1 MKRAS
6 SQRRAIN
13 SAFSALAIDDYR
25 PHVFEVAKNIISS
38 LQNMCIEGRSGS
50 VQINALSLSALFTV
64 DVFGKVA
71 LGHDFNSSS
80 ELGKHNISYDVKTK
94 EIKAFEFLLDDLV
107 LRCNP
112 STAFN
117 LSLQLYWLP
126 TKRNRQH
133 KYYREVVKE
142 FMEEIIQRRKDEIG
156 TATKLKG
163 GRGENMLT
171 RLIHMNV
178 NASAEDLTE
187 FVKTML
193 VAGYETTSV
202 SISFVLYHLAKH
214 PRVQERCFEEV
225 TRIFS
230 KYGDEEIINE
240 NEFKYVH
247 STIMES
253 LRLMPTVLL
262 SSRIIQRDINIG
274 KATIPSGTSIIL
286 PLADILK
293 NERNFERA
301 TEFIPERWL
310 RWGRDG
316 WVERDV
322 QAEENSDDNISG
334 PKSTN
339 VQYQEQNEQA
349 ETISAANRS
358 NFLAFS
364 HGVRD
369 CIGKRLANLE
379 VTIFVAY
386 IVKNFIVA
394 FDDTGPPLKFE
405 RRLVT
410 YFPHNLPI
418 TFRKRE

>member
-1 MKRAS
+1 VKRAS
-6 SQRRAIN
+6 SQRRVIN
-13 SAFSALAIDDYR
+13 SAFSALALVDYR
-25 PHVFEVAKNIISS
+25 QHVFEVAKNIISS
-38 LQNMCIEGRSGS
+38 LQTMCKEKSGS
-50 VQINALSLSALFTV
+50 VQINVLSLSSLFTI

-80 ELGKHNISYDVKTK
+80 EHNVSHDVKSK
-94 EIKAFEFLLDDLV
+94 QIKAFEFLLDDLV

-112 STAFN
+112 SQAFN

-133 KYYREVVKE
+133 KYYRGVVKE
-142 FMEEIIQRRKDEIG
+142 FMEQIIQKRKDEIG
-156 TATKLKG
+156 TATKSKG

-178 NASAEDLTE
+178 NASAEDLIE

-193 VAGYETTSV
+193 VAGYETTSEM
-202 SISFVLYHLAKH
+202 AKH
-214 PRVQERCFEEV
+214 PRVQERCLEEV

-230 KYGDEEIINE
+230 EHGNDEVINE
-240 NEFKYVH
+240 NEFKYIH

-262 SSRIIQRDINIG
+262 SSRIAERDINIG
-274 KATIPSGTSIIL
+274 KATIPKGTSIIL

-293 NERNFERA
+293 SERNFSRA
-301 TEFIPERWL
+301 TEFVPERWVK
-310 RWGRDG
+310 WERDG
-316 WVERDV
+316 WIERDE
-322 QAEENSDDNISG
+322 QTEENSDDNISG

-349 ETISAANRS
+349 ETVSAANRR

-386 IVKNFIVA
+386 IVKNLRGDWLPTFHIIYQSLSVNENDGR
-394 FDDTGPPLKFE
+394 FPL
-405 RRLVT
+405 
-410 YFPHNLPI
+410 
-418 TFRKRE
+418 